1 MLLPRRKITRRK
13 LCFYYTFKFGVISV
27 KQFTHIELLI
37 YICTHWISTSIYDI
51 KWISAC
57 IFEFEKKPNKQSLK
71 NDPGT
76 QQKLGMLYRIKH
88 CFLGNYVCINSGSSL
103 TNWIKS
109 EGVYYIHNFLKS
121 AGKQNKYRNNTNK
134 YFPIAI
140 RKQQKNINSTNN

>member
-1 MLLPRRKITRRK
+1 MLLPRWKITRRK
-13 LCFYYTFKFGVISV
+13 LCFYYTFKFGVISI

-57 IFEFEKKPNKQSLK
+57 IFEFKKKTNKQSLK

-88 CFLGNYVCINSGSSL
+88 CVFRKLCVHKLRQLTHKLNKVRRTLCKVCKWASGVF
-103 TNWIKS
+103 T
-109 EGVYYIHNFLKS
+109 YIIS
-121 AGKQNKYRNNTNK
+121 
-134 YFPIAI
+134 
-140 RKQQKNINSTNN
+140 